1 MARLSTIFAS
11 TINQAH
17 CPSMQANRL
26 LEDVRVIDLSQ
37 YIPGP
42 FATRQLADL
51 GAEVIKIEPPGGDP
65 MQFFMHTGANE
76 ISPIYRHLNRG
87 KRICRL
93 NLKNDPDR
101 QALRELIADADI
113 LLESFRPGVLE
124 RLGFDRDTLDQIN
137 PKLIHCALSGY
148 GQAGPYAQRA
158 GHDINYCA
166 LSSQSI
172 VSGTLEQP
180 VIGYPP
186 IADHAAAMQ
195 ASIAML
201 AALHARD
208 SSPGGT
214 YLDISIAESILSWQ
228 YLPMLANADER
239 AASILNGG
247 AACYN
252 LYQCADGLFIS
263 LGAIET
269 AFWKNFC
276 DAIQKTE
283 WISRQFEVMPQ
294 QDLIAEVAEIIS
306 QHSQSHWRE
315 LLDNVDCC
323 FEILF
328 TVDSLARHAQFESRQ
343 AITDNGPAFPAWIN
357 QQPVNISVDF
367 EEIKSSDQLRWTSI
381 RC

>member
-1 MARLSTIFAS
+1 
-11 TINQAH
+11 
-17 CPSMQANRL
+17 MQVNRF
-26 LEDVRVIDLSQ
+26 LENVRIIDMSQ

-51 GAEVIKIEPPGGDP
+51 GAEVIKVEPPGGDP
-65 MQFFMHTGANE
+65 MRFFMHTDVNE

-93 NLKNDPDR
+93 DLKSDSDR
-101 QALRELIADADI
+101 QALCLLIADADI
-113 LLESFRPGVLE
+113 LLESFRPGVLA
-124 RLGFDRDTLDQIN
+124 RLGLDRDKLDQIN

-148 GQAGPYAQRA
+148 GQTGPYAQRA
-158 GHDINYCA
+158 GHDINYSA

-172 VSGTLEQP
+172 VSGTTERP

-208 SSPGGT
+208 SSPGSI
-214 YLDISIAESILSWQ
+214 YLDISMAESILSWQ
-228 YLPMLANADER
+228 YLPMLSNADQR

-252 LYQCADGLFIS
+252 LYQCADERFVS

-269 AFWKNFC
+269 VFWKNFC
-276 DAIQKTE
+276 DALQKTE
-283 WISRQFEVMPQ
+283 WISRQFEAMPQ

-306 QHSQSHWRE
+306 QHPQSHWRE

-328 TVDSLARHAQFESRQ
+328 AVDGLARQAQFESRQ
-343 AITDNGPAFPAWIN
+343 AITEHGPTYPAWIN
-357 QQPVNISVDF
+357 QQPVKISADF
-367 EEIKSSDQLRWTSI
+367 EQIKSSAQLHWNSTGS
-381 RC
+381 

>member
-1 MARLSTIFAS
+1 
-11 TINQAH
+11 
-17 CPSMQANRL
+17 MQSNRL
-26 LEDVRVIDLSQ
+26 LENVRVIDMSQ

-65 MQFFMHTGANE
+65 MQFFMHTDASE
-76 ISPIYRHLNRG
+76 KSPIYRHLNRG

-93 NLKNDPDR
+93 DLKNDPDR
-101 QALRELIADADI
+101 QAFRELIANADI

-137 PKLIHCALSGY
+137 PELIHCALSGY
-148 GQAGPYAQRA
+148 GQTGPYAQRA

-172 VSGTLEQP
+172 VSGTSERP

-195 ASIAML
+195 ASIAIL

-208 SSPGGT
+208 SSPGGI
-214 YLDISIAESILSWQ
+214 YLDISMAESILSWQ
-228 YLPMLANADER
+228 YLPMLSNADER
-239 AASILNGG
+239 AASILSGG

-252 LYQCADGLFIS
+252 LYQCADERFIS

-276 DAIQKTE
+276 DVLQKPE
-283 WISRQFEVMPQ
+283 WISRQFEAMPQ
-294 QDLIAEVAEIIS
+294 QGLIAEVTEIIS
-306 QHSQSHWRE
+306 QHPQSHWLE

-328 TVDSLARHAQFESRQ
+328 TVDGLARHAQFKSRQ
-343 AITDNGPAFPAWIN
+343 AITENCPTYPAWIN
-357 QQPVNISVDF
+357 QQPVKTSADF
-367 EEIKSSDQLRWTSI
+367 EEIKSSDKLHWKSI
-381 RC
+381 

>member
-1 MARLSTIFAS
+1 
-11 TINQAH
+11 
-17 CPSMQANRL
+17 MQSNRL
-26 LEDVRVIDLSQ
+26 LENVRVIDMSQ

-65 MQFFMHTGANE
+65 MQFFMHIDASE
-76 ISPIYRHLNRG
+76 VSPIYRHLNRG

-93 NLKNDPDR
+93 DLKNTPEL
-101 QALRELIADADI
+101 QALHELIGDADI
-113 LLESFRPGVLE
+113 LLESFRPGVLA
-124 RLGFDRDTLDQIN
+124 RLGLDRDTLDQIN
-137 PKLIHCALSGY
+137 PQLIHCALSGY
-148 GQAGPYAQRA
+148 GQTGPYAQRA

-172 VSGTLEQP
+172 VSGASERP

-208 SSPGGT
+208 SSKGSI
-214 YLDISIAESILSWQ
+214 YLDISISESILSWQ
-228 YLPMLANADER
+228 YLPMLTNDDKR

-252 LYQCADGLFIS
+252 LYQCADGCFIS

-276 DAIQKTE
+276 DALQKTE
-283 WISRQFEVMPQ
+283 WISRQFEAMPQ

-306 QHSQSHWRE
+306 QHPRSLWQQ

-328 TVDSLARHAQFESRQ
+328 TVDGLARHAQFVSRQ
-343 AITDNGPAFPAWIN
+343 AITDNGPTHPAWIN
-357 QQPVNISVDF
+357 QQPVKISANF
-367 EEIKSSDQLRWTSI
+367 EAIKSSAHLHWNSI
-381 RC
+381 RS

>member
-1 MARLSTIFAS
+1 MK
-11 TINQAH
+11 
-17 CPSMQANRL
+17 ANRF
-26 LEDVRVIDLSQ
+26 LENVRIIDLSQ

-65 MQFFMHTGANE
+65 MRLFMHTDVNE
-76 ISPIYRHLNRG
+76 VSPIYRHLNRG

-93 NLKNDPDR
+93 DLKSDPDR
-101 QALRELIADADI
+101 QALCLLIADADI
-113 LLESFRPGVLE
+113 LLESYRPGVLA
-124 RLGFDRDTLDQIN
+124 RLGLDRDTLDQIN

-148 GQAGPYAQRA
+148 GQTGPYAQRA
-158 GHDINYCA
+158 GHDINYSA

-172 VSGTLEQP
+172 ISGTTERP
-180 VIGYPP
+180 VIGYTP
-186 IADHAAAMQ
+186 IADHTAAMQ

-201 AALHARD
+201 AGLHARD
-208 SSPGGT
+208 SSPGSI
-214 YLDISIAESILSWQ
+214 YLDISMAESILSWQ
-228 YLPMLANADER
+228 YMPMLSNADER

-252 LYQCADGLFIS
+252 LYQCADERFIS

-276 DAIQKTE
+276 DALQKTE
-283 WISRQFEVMPQ
+283 WISRQFETMPQ

-306 QHSQSHWRE
+306 QHPQSHWRG

-328 TVDSLARHAQFESRQ
+328 TVDELARHAQFESRQ
-343 AITDNGPAFPAWIN
+343 AITENGPTYPAWIN
-357 QQPVNISVDF
+357 QQPVKISADF
-367 EEIKSSDQLRWTSI
+367 EQINSSDQLHWISTSS
-381 RC
+381 

>member
-1 MARLSTIFAS
+1 MK
-11 TINQAH
+11 
-17 CPSMQANRL
+17 ANRF
-26 LEDVRVIDLSQ
+26 LENVRVIDMSQ

-65 MQFFMHTGANE
+65 MQFFMHTNANE

-93 NLKNDPDR
+93 NLKSDPDR
-101 QALRELIADADI
+101 QALRELIVDADI
-113 LLESFRPGVLE
+113 LLESFRPGVLA
-124 RLGFDRDTLDQIN
+124 RLGLDRDTLDQIR

-148 GQAGPYAQRA
+148 GQTGSYAQRA

-172 VSGTLEQP
+172 VSGTSERP
-180 VIGYPP
+180 IIGYPP

-208 SSPGGT
+208 SSPGST
-214 YLDISIAESILSWQ
+214 YLDISMAESILSWQ
-228 YLPMLANADER
+228 YLPILSSTDER

-252 LYQCADGLFIS
+252 LYQCADGHFIS

-276 DAIQKTE
+276 EALQKTE
-283 WISRQFEVMPQ
+283 WISRQFEAMPQ
-294 QDLIAEVAEIIS
+294 QDLIAEVAEAIS
-306 QHSQSHWRE
+306 QHPQLYWRE

-328 TVDSLARHAQFESRQ
+328 TVDELARHSQFESRQ
-343 AITDNGPAFPAWIN
+343 AITENGPSYPAWIN
-357 QQPVNISVDF
+357 QQPVKISTDF
-367 EEIKSSDQLRWTSI
+367 EEIKSNDQLHWNSI
-381 RC
+381 GS